1 MKSILDSSFQ
11 YTPSTETNLRRTFMR
26 LRREQLKAAIGRGQS
41 KDNVNVLV
49 MKRLQ
54 TSDSK
59 KT

>member
-1 MKSILDSSFQ
+1 MKSILDSSFK

-26 LRREQLKAAIGRGQS
+26 LRREQLKAAISRGQS

>member
-26 LRREQLKAAIGRGQS
+26 LRREQLKAAISRGQS
-41 KDNVNVLV
+41 KDNVNVLY

>member
-26 LRREQLKAAIGRGQS
+26 LRREQLKAAISRGQS
-41 KDNVNVLV
+41 KDHVNVLY

>member
-26 LRREQLKAAIGRGQS
+26 LRREQLKAAISRGQS

>member
-11 YTPSTETNLRRTFMR
+11 YTPSAETNLRRTFMR
-26 LRREQLKAAIGRGQS
+26 LRREQLKAAISRGQS
-41 KDNVNVLV
+41 KDNDNVLF

>member
-26 LRREQLKAAIGRGQS
+26 LRREQLKAAISRGQS
-41 KDNVNVLV
+41 KDNVNVLF

>member
-26 LRREQLKAAIGRGQS
+26 LRREQLKTAISRGQP
-41 KDNVNVLV
+41 KDNVNVLF

-54 TSDSK
+54 TCDSK

>member
-1 MKSILDSSFQ
+1 
-11 YTPSTETNLRRTFMR
+11 MR
-26 LRREQLKAAIGRGQS
+26 LRREQLKAAISRGQS
-41 KDNVNVLV
+41 KDHVNVLY